1 MMPPRVRLFT
11 PAALIRVVTVYAV
24 LSEHTFIG
32 ICFIYH
38 YECGFMS
45 ASPRRQDVAYAL
57 LTEIAGDCDC
67 ESALQINRYLPSL
80 SFHSS

>member
-38 YECGFMS
+38 YKSGFVS
-45 ASPRRQDVAYAL
+45 ASHRRQDVAYAL
-57 LTEIAGDCDC
+57 LAEVAGNCDC
-67 ESALQINRYLPSL
+67 KPAL
-80 SFHSS
+80 

>member
-38 YECGFMS
+38 
-45 ASPRRQDVAYAL
+45 
-57 LTEIAGDCDC
+57 
-67 ESALQINRYLPSL
+67 
-80 SFHSS
+80 